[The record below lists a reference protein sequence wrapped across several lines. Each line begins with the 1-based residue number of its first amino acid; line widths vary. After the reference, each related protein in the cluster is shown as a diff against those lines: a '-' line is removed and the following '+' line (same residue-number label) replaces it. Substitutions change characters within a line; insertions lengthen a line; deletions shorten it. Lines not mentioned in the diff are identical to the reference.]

1 MNKVDIFHPNAKG
14 TGSALSVEVH
24 PAKVDFGGKVLLSF
38 IAQMPYEG
46 ETVFPR
52 FDYGNRITI
61 SLDPLEVEK
70 LLEVFEGQ
78 TESIED
84 GKGFFIVST
93 ASRTSFKCRHILYP
107 ATGYALTVKVER
119 TTEGEVTETRSSTF
133 TLTPSEGGMLY
144 HGLRATMGLLLFG
157 E

>member
-14 TGSALSVEVH
+14 TGSVLSVEVI
-24 PAKVDFGGKVLLSF
+24 PATENLGGKVLLSF
-38 IAQMPYEG
+38 AAQMPYEG

-78 TESIED
+78 TEAIED
-84 GKGFFIVST
+84 GKGFFLL
-93 ASRTSFKCRHILYP
+93 C
-107 ATGYALTVKVER
+107 ER
-119 TTEGEVTETRSSTF
+119 TEIIV
-133 TLTPSEGGMLY
+133 
-144 HGLRATMGLLLFG
+144 H
-157 E
+157 

>member
-1 MNKVDIFHPNAKG
+1 MNKVDIFHANAKG

-24 PAKVDFGGKVLLSF
+24 PATVVSNGKVFLSF
-38 IAQMPYEG
+38 AAQMPYEG

-84 GKGFFIVST
+84 GKGFFIVSP
-93 ASRTSFKCRHILYP
+93 AGRTSFKCRHILYP
-107 ATGYALTVKVER
+107 ATGYALTVER
-119 TTEGEVTETRSSTF
+119 TTAGEVTETRSSTF
-133 TLTPSEGGMLY
+133 VLTPSEGGMLY
-144 HGLRATMGLLLFG
+144 HGLRATMGRLLFG